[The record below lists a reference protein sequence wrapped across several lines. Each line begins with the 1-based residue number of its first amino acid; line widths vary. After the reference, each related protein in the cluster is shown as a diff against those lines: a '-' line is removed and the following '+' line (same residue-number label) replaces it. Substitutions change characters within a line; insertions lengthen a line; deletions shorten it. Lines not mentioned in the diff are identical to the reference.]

1 MTRPDGE
8 GPLPVEQWVLV
19 RETDAGR
26 ALTPVGLRVAFGRT
40 VCVGREGDL
49 LLGRVV
55 ADTGISRRSL
65 AVTAT
70 PEGWR
75 IETTNRN
82 GAVIHPWGLTPYRAQ
97 RSHLVRWPLVGVR
110 VLGSE
115 NRHQHWVLL
124 ESDHYLDADGSAVQ
138 EGSSLTTSGP
148 VPPALAP
155 AELSALELV
164 FADHL
169 AWPPP
174 ITPPEPRQLKQ
185 VAGRLGKSL
194 SGVQDRLRSA
204 QDKAL
209 RLGLAR
215 PTTLTHPDYFHVL
228 VAAGY
233 VRFPTERVGADR
245 VRSTAGP

>member
-1 MTRPDGE
+1 VTI
-8 GPLPVEQWVLV
+8 
-19 RETDAGR
+19 
-26 ALTPVGLRVAFGRT
+26 
-40 VCVGREGDL
+40 GREGDL
-49 LLGRVV
+49 PLGRAVN
-55 ADTGISRRSL
+55 DSGISRRSV

-70 PEGWR
+70 PDGWQ
-75 IETTNRN
+75 IEVANRN

-97 RSHLVRWPLVGVR
+97 KSHLVRWPPVGVR

-115 NRHQHWVLL
+115 SRQQHWVLL
-124 ESDHYLDADGSAVQ
+124 ESGNYLDADGTAVQ
-138 EGSSLTTSGP
+138 SGTSLTTTGP
-148 VPPALAP
+148 IPPPLAP

-164 FADHL
+164 FADYL

-185 VAGRLGKSL
+185 VASRLGKSL

-204 QDKAL
+204 QEKAL

-233 VRFPTERVGADR
+233 VTVPTERPNRQDLAAP
-245 VRSTAGP
+245 VRPRPPAGKPE

>member
-1 MTRPDGE
+1 MA
-8 GPLPVEQWVLV
+8 VEQWILIQ
-19 RETDAGR
+19 ETEAGHSP
-26 ALTPVGLRVAFGRT
+26 TPVGRRVAFGQT
-40 VCVGREGDL
+40 VTVGREADL

-55 ADTGISRRSL
+55 DDTGISRRAV

-70 PEGWR
+70 PAGWQ

-97 RSHLVRWPLVGVR
+97 KSHLVHWPLVGVR

-115 NRHQHWVLL
+115 SRQQHWVLL
-124 ESDHYLDADGSAVQ
+124 ESDHYLDADGTAVQ
-138 EGSSLTTSGP
+138 GGPSLTTTGP
-148 VPPALAP
+148 IPPPLAP

-164 FADHL
+164 FADYL

-185 VAGRLGKSL
+185 VASRLGKSL

-204 QDKAL
+204 QEKAL

-233 VRFPTERVGADR
+233 MTFPTERPYRQERTGSPPA
-245 VRSTAGP
+245 T

>member
-1 MTRPDGE
+1 MSS
-8 GPLPVEQWVLV
+8 GPASVEQWVVV

-26 ALTPVGLRVAFGRT
+26 APIPVGIRVAFGQA

-49 LLGRVV
+49 QLGRVV
-55 ADTGISRRSL
+55 TDPGISRR
-65 AVTAT
+65 AVVVTAT
-70 PEGWR
+70 PDGWR
-75 IETTNRN
+75 IETENRN

-115 NRHQHWVLL
+115 SRQQHWVLL
-124 ESDHYLDADGSAVQ
+124 ESDHYLDADG
-138 EGSSLTTSGP
+138 TTVHGGGVMTATGP
-148 VPPALAP
+148 IPPSLAP

-164 FADHL
+164 FADYL

-174 ITPPEPRQLKQ
+174 INPPMPRQLKQ
-185 VAGRLGKSL
+185 VASRLGKSL

-204 QDKAL
+204 QEKAL
-209 RLGLAR
+209 RLGLAG

-233 VRFPTERVGADR
+233 LEFPTERPHR
-245 VRSTAGP
+245 VEHTGSCSG